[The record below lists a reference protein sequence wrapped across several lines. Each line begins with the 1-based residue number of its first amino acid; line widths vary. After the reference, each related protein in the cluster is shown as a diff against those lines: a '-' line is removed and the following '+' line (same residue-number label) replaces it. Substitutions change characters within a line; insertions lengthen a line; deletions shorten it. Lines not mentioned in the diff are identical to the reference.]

1 MLNRNIKY
9 KNIIM
14 EYNRKN
20 QNINA
25 NLPKGFKL
33 KKYQPG
39 DEKYW
44 AKLEMDIGDFDTIE
58 SALEYFKSNYMNEPE
73 KIKNNCFFIIN
84 DDEIPIASCILWYN
98 FSENNPIFTVDWLV
112 VDENYQGNGLG
123 KVILSEVLKLANTL
137 NQNTP
142 IFLHT
147 QPWSYKAINLYNKF
161 GFSILKGKTFS
172 NYVNEYDDAVKI
184 LKDLY
189 SDKTYYN
196 IMKNVI

>member
-1 MLNRNIKY
+1 
-9 KNIIM
+9 M
-14 EYNRKN
+14 EHNRKN
-20 QNINA
+20 ENVRV
-25 NLPKGFKL
+25 NLPKEFKL
-33 KKYQPG
+33 KKYQIG

-44 AKLEMDIGDFDTIE
+44 AKLETDIGDFDTIE
-58 SALEYFKSNYMNEPE
+58 SALEYFKSNYMIEPE

-98 FSENNPIFTVDWLV
+98 FSENKPIFTVDWLV
-112 VDENYQGNGLG
+112 VDEKYQGNGFG

-161 GFSILKGKTFS
+161 GFSILKSKTFS
-172 NYVNEYDDAVKI
+172 NYVNEYNDAIKI

-189 SDKTYYN
+189 SDETYFN
-196 IMKNVI
+196 IMKNAI